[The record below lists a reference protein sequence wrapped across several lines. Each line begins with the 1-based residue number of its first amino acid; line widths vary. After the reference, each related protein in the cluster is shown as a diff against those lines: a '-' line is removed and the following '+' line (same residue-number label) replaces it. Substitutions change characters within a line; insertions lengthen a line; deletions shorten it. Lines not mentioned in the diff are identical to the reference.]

1 MQKEFL
7 GNSVIISIYTLKNFI
22 QQNFQLTIL
31 NVNVSTLF
39 WHLQIYDIFI
49 KIFKFLPRICNLTV
63 INGRPYERFYTALY
77 IYSDV

>member
-7 GNSVIISIYTLKNFI
+7 GNSVIISIYTLKNLI

-39 WHLQIYDIFI
+39 WHLQIY
-49 KIFKFLPRICNLTV
+49 NL
-63 INGRPYERFYTALY
+63 F
-77 IYSDV
+77 